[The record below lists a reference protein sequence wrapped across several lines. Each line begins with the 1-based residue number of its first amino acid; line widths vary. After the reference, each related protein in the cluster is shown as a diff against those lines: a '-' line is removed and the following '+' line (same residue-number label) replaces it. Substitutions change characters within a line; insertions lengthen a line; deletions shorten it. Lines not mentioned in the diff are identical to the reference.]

1 MVVDGAH
8 TIERFNRTLK
18 ENIQTRFDAMSLDRD
33 KWVSHLEPIINKY
46 NNTKHSTIKM
56 SPNDA
61 KNGNNHLTVSYNIWD
76 GAKRNR
82 KYPDTKVGDE
92 VRVIIKR

>member
-1 MVVDGAH
+1 M
-8 TIERFNRTLK
+8 E
-18 ENIQTRFDAMSLDRD
+18 LDRY
-33 KWVSHLEPIINKY
+33 KWVSQLEPIINKH

-76 GAKRNR
+76 GVKRNR
-82 KYPDTKVGDE
+82 KFHAGLLNWAPRRSKFVFEAY
-92 VRVIIKR
+92 